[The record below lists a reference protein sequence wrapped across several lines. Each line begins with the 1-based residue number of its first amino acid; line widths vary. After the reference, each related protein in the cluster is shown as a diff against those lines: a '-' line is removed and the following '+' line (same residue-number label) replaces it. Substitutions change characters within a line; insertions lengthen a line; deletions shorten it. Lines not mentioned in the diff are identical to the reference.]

1 MPTWPGKSKTTQEAE
16 IMEKKYAIVVIPNL
30 TGEPK
35 RFSISSK
42 AFNSIVAACAIIVV
56 GSLYFGYRHIKLS
69 LEVVELDH
77 LRTKTAQQDVQI
89 DDFNKKIKE
98 FDVTMQRLKTLDK
111 KLRIITS
118 LESGHEEDGSFNAVG
133 GPADENP
140 SLSDSAAE
148 GSNDLMAKIE
158 TELDHLKKYAQL
170 QEASLEEINIFFNK
184 QSSLLSATPSI
195 WPSQGW
201 VTGGFGYRISP
212 FTGRKEMHEGLD
224 IAGRFGSPV
233 LAPANGTVVRVGYD
247 NGYGKLV
254 EIDHGYGVVTL
265 YGHNSDIFVSV
276 GDTVKRG
283 KKIAALGSTGRS
295 TGPHIHYEVRL
306 NGVPVNPFRYIID

>member
-1 MPTWPGKSKTTQEAE
+1 
-16 IMEKKYAIVVIPNL
+16 MEKKYAIVVIPNL

-35 RFSISSK
+35 RFSLSGK
-42 AFNSIVAACAIIVV
+42 AFNRIIAACAIVIV
-56 GSLYFGYRHIKLS
+56 GSLYFGYRHVKLS

-77 LRTKTAQQDVQI
+77 LRTKTAQQDAQI
-89 DDFNKKIKE
+89 DNFNKKIKE
-98 FDVTMQRLKTLDK
+98 FDVTMKRLKTLDK

-118 LESGHEEDGSFNAVG
+118 LEGGYEEDGSLTAVG

-195 WPSQGW
+195 WPAQGW
-201 VTGGFGYRISP
+201 VTSGFGYRISP

-224 IAGRFGSPV
+224 IAGRFGSPI

-265 YGHNSDIFVSV
+265 YGHNSEVFVSV
-276 GDTVKRG
+276 GDYVKRG
-283 KKIAALGSTGRS
+283 KKIAALGNTGRS
-295 TGPHIHYEVRL
+295 TGPHVHYEVRL